1 MFIQE
6 SLGRV
11 SVMNHLSSPKTLARL
26 GLGIL
31 AVSAV
36 LTAGTVSGVFAQ
48 AAQQPV
54 QVATTLQLT
63 PAFADNDD
71 VTLTPS
77 QTEGPYFK
85 PNSPERTSLIDETV
99 TGTRLV
105 ITGRVLAADGTP
117 VAGALLDFWQA
128 SDSGNYDN
136 QGYELRGHQYT
147 DADGYYTLETVVPGL
162 YPGRTRH
169 IHVKVQAP
177 NAPVLTTQLYFPDE
191 PQNARDGIFNA
202 ALLLPIQ
209 QTDTGSETASF
220 DFVVQTA

>member
-1 MFIQE
+1 
-6 SLGRV
+6 
-11 SVMNHLSSPKTLARL
+11 MNFQLTRPKTLARF
-26 GLGIL
+26 GLGVL
-31 AVSAV
+31 ALSAV
-36 LTAGTVSGVFAQ
+36 LTAGTVTGVFAQ
-48 AAQQPV
+48 GARQPV

-63 PAFADNDD
+63 PAFADNDE
-71 VTLTPS
+71 VTLTPA

-117 VAGALLDFWQA
+117 VANALLDFWQA

-147 DADGYYTLETVVPGL
+147 NADGYYTLETVVPGL
-162 YPGRTRH
+162 YTGRTRH

-191 PQNARDGIFNA
+191 PQNARDSIFNA

-209 QTDTGSETASF
+209 QTDTGETAAF

>member
-1 MFIQE
+1 
-6 SLGRV
+6 
-11 SVMNHLSSPKTLARL
+11 MNHLSSPKTLARL